1 MRVELKEKLI
11 MSKINCN
18 VAGDLIPLYVDE
30 VLTPDSVELVE
41 EHLAECEECTAKV
54 ESLRKETVIAADK
67 DVKPLEKIKR
77 KVKINKWAVISIIA
91 VVVLLSVFITA
102 FFIKPIYFDI
112 SYNSV
117 KDKIT
122 VISGSDLPVQK
133 EGHDAVILYDGKEN
147 YDAFIWENVIGE
159 KNGVKQ
165 VEVTLYMA
173 RWYQSYREYYDNK
186 SGSYKYNGKAR
197 LYVIHSFE
205 YADDKFG
212 CNAYDEYES
221 SGGYYISDSHDEA
234 QGGEIVAVYYGKW
247 DDNNGSGKPKVVGE
261 RHLLWSKK

>member
-1 MRVELKEKLI
+1 

-30 VLTPDSVELVE
+30 VLTSDSVELVE
-41 EHLAECEECTAKV
+41 EHLAECEDCTSKV

-67 DVKPLEKIKR
+67 DVKPLKKIKR

-165 VEVTLYMA
+165 VEVTFYMA

-186 SGSYKYNGKAR
+186 SGSYKYNRKAR
-197 LYVIHSFE
+197 LYGIHSFE
-205 YADDKFG
+205 YDDDD
-212 CNAYDEYES
+212 CNMYDEYKS
-221 SGGYYISDSHDEA
+221 CVGYCRSDSHDEA

-247 DDNNGSGKPKVVGE
+247 DDDNGSGKPKVVGE